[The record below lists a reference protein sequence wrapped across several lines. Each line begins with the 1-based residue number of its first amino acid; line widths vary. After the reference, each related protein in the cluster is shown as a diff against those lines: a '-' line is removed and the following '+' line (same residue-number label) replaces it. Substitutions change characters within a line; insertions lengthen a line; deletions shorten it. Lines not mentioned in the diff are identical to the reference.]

1 MRYLK
6 VLILALIFVA
16 SMIFFIQNTPIFS
29 ETIQLQLEILGYR
42 WTSVAMPIYLVVLL
56 SFLLGAVLAI
66 LYFFIEKVRLSGM
79 LRSATAKV
87 KKLEDEV
94 ASLRAA
100 QETPSYSSYSNT
112 SSASSDSVSSTY
124 GTTTDED
131 SAS

>member
-100 QETPSYSSYSNT
+100 QETPSYSSYS
-112 SSASSDSVSSTY
+112 SSSSSSDTVSSTY